1 VAEPDDPVPR
11 ATIEGVVAATRRAL
25 ADVAGLDEHDVRRP
39 SLLPGWSVAHVL
51 AHLVG
56 NAESHV
62 HLLAAA
68 RRGEV
73 ADQYPGGPGQR
84 SGDIEARAAL
94 PVADLLGALVT
105 ACGRLEEAWAATP
118 PEVWREGR
126 ARVSTGE
133 WPVAELPFRRWR
145 EVELHSVDLGLGYR
159 PDDWPEP
166 YVREELDRA
175 AADLPDR
182 LAPGTAVRLVAD
194 DLGWTRVVPA
204 GAGRPVPVTAPARG
218 LLAWLVGRDTESPG
232 PGTFPALG
240 PWEGTGPRPPG

>member
-1 VAEPDDPVPR
+1 MPELQGATLA
-11 ATIEGVVAATRRAL
+11 ATIDGAATATRRLL
-25 ADVAGLDEHDVRRP
+25 AAVSDLTQDDVRRP
-39 SLLPGWSVAHVL
+39 SLLPGWTVAHVL

-56 NAESHV
+56 NADSHM

-73 ADQYPGGPGQR
+73 ADQYPGGPAQR
-84 SGDIEARAAL
+84 QGDIEARAAL
-94 PVADLLGALVT
+94 PVADLLAALDT
-105 ACGRLEEAWAATP
+105 ACRGLEDAWAATP
-118 PEVWREGR
+118 PEVWRRGR

-133 WPVAELPFRRWR
+133 WRLAELPFRRWR

-159 PDDWPEP
+159 PGDWPEP

-194 DLGWTRVVPA
+194 DLGWSRVAPS
-204 GAGRPVPVTAPARG
+204 GAADPVLVAAPARS
-218 LLAWLVGRDTESPG
+218 LLAWLVGRG
-232 PGTFPALG
+232 PGTPALG